1 MPTYTLTF
9 TALEIELLKDAMEEL
24 CNDCDLIW
32 DGAAENYARKRHCT
46 TGCAGTSRRLCSP
59 TDRRDSMSQIDHWT
73 EDTVDTAI
81 RLLVEAERLVASGP
95 SSEVVER
102 WREQVFRFL
111 REEA

>member
-1 MPTYTLTF
+1 
-9 TALEIELLKDAMEEL
+9 
-24 CNDCDLIW
+24 
-32 DGAAENYARKRHCT
+32 
-46 TGCAGTSRRLCSP
+46 
-59 TDRRDSMSQIDHWT
+59 MSQIDHWT

-81 RLLVEAERLVASGP
+81 RLLVEAEKLVSFGP